1 MGRGGKRGA
10 RVPVGHAVVP
20 LKHGLILQAGNRPPL
35 GDISRGDYL
44 PLMRKMARV
53 LRPARTTLLAD
64 KSEFWHHFFNMF
76 DKDA

>member
-1 MGRGGKRGA
+1 
-10 RVPVGHAVVP
+10 
-20 LKHGLILQAGNRPPL
+20 
-35 GDISRGDYL
+35 
-44 PLMRKMARV
+44 MRKMARV